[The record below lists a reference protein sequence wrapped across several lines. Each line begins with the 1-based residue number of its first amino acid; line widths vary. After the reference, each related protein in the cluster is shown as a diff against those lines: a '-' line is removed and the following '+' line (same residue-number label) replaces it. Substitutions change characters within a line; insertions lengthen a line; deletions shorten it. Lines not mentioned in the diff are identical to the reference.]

1 MSQAFGV
8 IAKSLLTDILAV
20 QWLGLHIS
28 TAEGTGVDPGQ
39 GTRIPPVV
47 WHGLKTKNLPTKTN
61 QIFLQFFFS
70 AGFNVSVFYI

>member
-1 MSQAFGV
+1 MSQAFSV

-47 WHGLKTKNLPTKTN
+47 
-61 QIFLQFFFS
+61 
-70 AGFNVSVFYI
+70 